1 MKLWLSKNSEIPL
14 RDQLTRQIML
24 AISSEELQSG
34 DKLPS
39 VRELALRFKIHQNTV
54 STAYQWLEENG
65 WVESRQGSG
74 VFVKAQEKEKLESA
88 IIRNE
93 NELDRLTSLF
103 FRNAHRLG
111 YSNSQI
117 ETSFQKYFENPKF
130 ERILIAEEDEYLQ
143 RIIFSELQG
152 EIHFPIFGITHQE
165 MAAKSSLVKNS
176 ILIATPKHAERLQ
189 PFLPKSI
196 PIYPLKINS
205 VQAQMQGKTKPKPE
219 ELIGIVSGWERFLD
233 WSKTFL
239 IAAGLEADSIITRDV
254 RKRNFRKGLDSCL
267 FVITDSVTARTLPKD
282 LDVKIFQLIAQDS
295 IEELKSLIS

>member
-14 RDQLTRQIML
+14 REQLTRQIML

-74 VFVKAQEKEKLESA
+74 VFVKTLEKEKRETV
-88 IIRNE
+88 ITRNE
-93 NELDRLTSLF
+93 TELDVLISRF
-103 FRNAHRLG
+103 FRSAHRLG

-117 ETSFQKYFENPKF
+117 ESGFQKYFENPKF

-152 EIHFPIFGITHQE
+152 EIHFPMFGITHHE
-165 MAAKSSLVKNS
+165 MAQSKMVKNS

-254 RKRNFRKGLDSCL
+254 RKRNFRKGLESCL

-282 LDVKIFQLIAQDS
+282 FDVKIFQLIAQDS